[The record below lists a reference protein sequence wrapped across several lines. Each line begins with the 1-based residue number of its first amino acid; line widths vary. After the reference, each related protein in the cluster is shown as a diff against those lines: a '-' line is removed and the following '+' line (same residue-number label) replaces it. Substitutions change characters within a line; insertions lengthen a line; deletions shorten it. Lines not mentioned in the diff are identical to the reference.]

1 MIGLISKDILELENK
16 SWNLDM
22 ISIDENLVKPISR
35 SHNFNHFQAW
45 GGPNGKKQNIENFYM
60 NAGQGQLWGIW
71 NLWGFTGSC
80 LQKRPVLGLTLW
92 SIAILK
98 FLILGLHM
106 HVVLGPGNNVA
117 GLRIR
122 AILPQIG
129 LLPGKRG
136 PKQDQK
142 KKKIFM
148 EYIKRTDEHMHNKIN
163 WSIVEVENYLE

>member
-1 MIGLISKDILELENK
+1 
-16 SWNLDM
+16 
-22 ISIDENLVKPISR
+22 
-35 SHNFNHFQAW
+35 
-45 GGPNGKKQNIENFYM
+45 
-60 NAGQGQLWGIW
+60 
-71 NLWGFTGSC
+71 
-80 LQKRPVLGLTLW
+80 
-92 SIAILK
+92 
-98 FLILGLHM
+98 M

-142 KKKIFM
+142 KKKFFM

-163 WSIVEVENYLE
+163 